1 MGLPCLRSGERLVLP
16 SLAAAMLSREDFI
29 FTIGYDGPAAVVDGQ
44 AKRRYGSL
52 STRDL
57 AEKGLFRAAYSSA
70 IWSKD
75 PKDLE
80 TLVEVYNRLSG
91 SSLSPDSQLE
101 RLFGVFPIEVSRS
114 ITL

>member
-1 MGLPCLRSGERLVLP
+1 
-16 SLAAAMLSREDFI
+16 MLSREDFI

-52 STRDL
+52 STREL

-70 IWSKD
+70 IWSND

-80 TLVEVYNRLSG
+80 AVIEIYNRISG
-91 SSLSPDSQLE
+91 SSLKPDSALD
-101 RLFGVFPIEVSRS
+101 RLFGVFPIKVSRS

>member
-1 MGLPCLRSGERLVLP
+1 
-16 SLAAAMLSREDFI
+16 MLSREEFI
-29 FTIGYDGPAAVVDGQ
+29 FTIGYDGPAAVVDSQ

-52 STRDL
+52 STKEL

-70 IWSKD
+70 IWSND

-80 TLVEVYNRLSG
+80 SLVEIYNRISG
-91 SSLSPDSQLE
+91 SSLKPNSALD
-101 RLFGVFPIEVSRS
+101 RLFGVFPIKVSHS

>member
-1 MGLPCLRSGERLVLP
+1 
-16 SLAAAMLSREDFI
+16 MLSREEFI

-44 AKRRYGSL
+44 AKKHYGSL
-52 STRDL
+52 STREL

-75 PKDLE
+75 IKDLE
-80 TLVEVYNRLSG
+80 TVVEVYNRVSG
-91 SSLSPDSQLE
+91 SSLTVDSPLE
-101 RLFGVFPIEVSRS
+101 RLFGVFLINVNRS

>member
-1 MGLPCLRSGERLVLP
+1 
-16 SLAAAMLSREDFI
+16 MLTRAEFI
-29 FTIGYDGPAAVVDGQ
+29 FTIGYDGPAAVIDGQ

-57 AEKGLFRAAYSSA
+57 AEKGLFRAAYASA

-75 PKDLE
+75 PKDME
-80 TLVEVYNRLSG
+80 TVIEIYNKISG
-91 SSLSPDSQLE
+91 SSFSTDAPPD
-101 RLFGVFPIEVSRS
+101 RLFGVYQTNVNKS